1 MKFPVQTKPAL
12 WGVVAGAVAMAIVG
26 FRWGGWVT
34 GGNAEA
40 AALQRANNA
49 VVVALAPFCVE
60 KFNHATGVA
69 TNLTELKKLDSYAQG
84 QFVEKGGWAT
94 LPGKNAPEQMSAV
107 AQACAVLLAGA

>member
-1 MKFPVQTKPAL
+1 MKFPVQTRPAF

-26 FRWGGWVT
+26 FTWAGWVT
-34 GGNAEA
+34 DGNAEA
-40 AALQRANNA
+40 AALQRANA

-69 TNLTELKKLDSYAQG
+69 ANLTELKKLDFWAQG
-84 QFVEKGGWAT
+84 QFVEKGGLAT
-94 LPGKNAPEQMSAV
+94 LPGKNAPEQVSAV